1 MFIILSFVEEFNIN
15 YIIVSIFIKELTMN
29 SQFIIDESGV
39 KKAIIL
45 PIEDY
50 EELLEDIHDLTVIAE
65 RKDEPSISPEE
76 LKKKLNTDGL
86 IQN

>member
-1 MFIILSFVEEFNIN
+1 MDTK
-15 YIIVSIFIKELTMN
+15 YIV
-29 SQFIIDESGV
+29 DESGA

-65 RKDEPSISPEE
+65 RKDEPTISLEE
-76 LKKKLNTDGL
+76 LKNKLTADGL
-86 IQN
+86 I

>member
-1 MFIILSFVEEFNIN
+1 
-15 YIIVSIFIKELTMN
+15 MN
-29 SQFIIDESGV
+29 SQFIIDESGA

-50 EELLEDIHDLTVIAE
+50 EELLEDIHDLTVMAE
-65 RKDEPSISPEE
+65 RKDEPRISPEE
-76 LKKKLNTDGL
+76 LKNKLKADGL

>member
-1 MFIILSFVEEFNIN
+1 MDTK
-15 YIIVSIFIKELTMN
+15 YIV
-29 SQFIIDESGV
+29 DESGA

-65 RKDEPSISPEE
+65 RKDEPTISLEE
-76 LKKKLNTDGL
+76 LKKKLTADGL
-86 IQN
+86 I